1 MALRAATWLA
11 IAVGGTGGTMAALFG
26 GGTAPATPVAATASL
41 PLRPVGQIATQ
52 MQAAKPAALGASA
65 ASAAS
70 LAAPSS
76 NPPASASSAPAE
88 AASAGPVAS
97 ATAAPLPAA
106 ELLPLPATK
115 EKLLRAEMHCD
126 QAKAEFCIVAAR
138 SYEGSTLV
146 PADPE
151 KAAKYRRIALTAWI
165 SQCDHNSAASCATLA
180 SMYRAGS
187 GVPQSDRNA
196 DALLARARELCRF
209 NDAPACHELPSP

>member
-26 GGTAPATPVAATASL
+26 GGSAPAPVTTASASL
-41 PLRPVGQIATQ
+41 PLRPVGQIAAQ
-52 MQAAKPAALGASA
+52 MQAAKPAV
-65 ASAAS
+65 
-70 LAAPSS
+70 PD
-76 NPPASASSAPAE
+76 ASASLVASSPVPSADAAATASSLPAD
-88 AASAGPVAS
+88 AASAGSAAS
-97 ATAAPLPAA
+97 TAPAPLPAA

-115 EKLLRAEMHCD
+115 DKLLRAEMHCD
-126 QAKAEFCIVAAR
+126 QAKAESCVLAAR